1 MIYGIIHDTDD
12 DQDIKSNSSRRRR
25 RRRRT
30 VKHHVRSINQSINQS
45 IIGLLVTVTGNSC
58 SETLGGG
65 RKLGIIISSR
75 SSSVVDTIA
84 VVAALHSQSHFTIEY
99 VFHEYLVDR

>member
-12 DQDIKSNSSRRRR
+12 DQDIKSSSSRRRRR

-30 VKHHVRSINQSINQS
+30 VKHHVRSINQS